1 MKKLAKKLSERLRS
15 LREAKGLS
23 QQELATGADVSMSL
37 VSKLEQG
44 TKADPRVSTV
54 LALASALGV
63 APGDLLNDLFARPE
77 AGPEPTPEAAGG
89 TDPAPERAEAVG
101 NGQAAGKGKS
111 KKRKRKRKQ
120 KKA

>member
-44 TKADPRVSTV
+44 KKADPRVSTV

-63 APGDLLNDLFARPE
+63 TPGDLLNDLFARAEPRSE
-77 AGPEPTPEAAGG
+77 GPPEAAA
-89 TDPAPERAEAVG
+89 PPAAAPEGAEAVG
-101 NGQAAGKGKS
+101 NGHPAGKGK
-111 KKRKRKRKQ
+111 KKGKRKRKQ
-120 KKA
+120 KNA

>member
-44 TKADPRVSTV
+44 KKADPRVSTV
-54 LALASALGV
+54 LALAKTLGV
-63 APGDLLNDLFARPE
+63 PPGDLLNDLFARP
-77 AGPEPTPEAAGG
+77 GPEATPETAAPPAAAPEGAAG
-89 TDPAPERAEAVG
+89 VG
-101 NGQAAGKGKS
+101 NGPTARKGKS
-111 KKRKRKRKQ
+111 KKGKRKQ
-120 KKA
+120 EKA

>member
-1 MKKLAKKLSERLRS
+1 MKKLARKLSERLRS

-44 TKADPRVSTV
+44 KKADPRVSTV

-63 APGDLLNDLFARPE
+63 APGDLLNDLFTRAE
-77 AGPEPTPEAAGG
+77 AGPEAAPEAAGEPAG
-89 TDPAPERAEAVG
+89 AAAAPEGAEAAG
-101 NGQAAGKGKS
+101 NGKRKKGG
-111 KKRKRKRKQ
+111 RKRK
-120 KKA
+120 KKKV